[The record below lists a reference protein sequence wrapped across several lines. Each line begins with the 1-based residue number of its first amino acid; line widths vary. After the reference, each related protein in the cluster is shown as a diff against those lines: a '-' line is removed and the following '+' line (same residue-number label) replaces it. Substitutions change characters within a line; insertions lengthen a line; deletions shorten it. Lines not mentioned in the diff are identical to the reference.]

1 MKKSRIKATALAV
14 AIMIGLLGSTAV
26 YAAGTDDAGYLDA
39 WNDIHGL
46 DASGNDSGL
55 SVEER
60 EVKLPVTEETA
71 ESEGAENA
79 TTYDREVSVT
89 EDSGEIVGDY
99 ISSDVTIG
107 QTGTPDLNIDFS
119 MSGGDSGNTGLF
131 TPDGNLTLVDD
142 LDSQESASLQF
153 MTVQT
158 KNGTTFYIIIDRT
171 ANKEN
176 VYFLNPVDAA
186 DLMAL
191 MDDDTKAKFQTDTEA
206 QAKSNMQS
214 TETTEKIGDTDSQK
228 DEKAE
233 KKENSTN
240 PLGTLL
246 IFVILGGGGAAAYYF
261 FKIKPQKA
269 QMKNDDDDLEFQDD
283 EEYDMEHPEPDVDG
297 ENTPNPDNGV
307 NDETD
312 DDSEEDY

>member
-1 MKKSRIKATALAV
+1 MVLTA
-14 AIMIGLLGSTAV
+14 AITIGLLGSTAV

-39 WNDIHGL
+39 WNDIHGI

-89 EDSGEIVGDY
+89 EDSDEKVGDY

-158 KNGTTFYIIIDRT
+158 KNGTTFYIIVDRT

-206 QAKSNMQS
+206 QAKSNTQN
-214 TETTEKIGDTDSQK
+214 TETTEKTDDISSQK
-228 DEKAE
+228 DEA
-233 KKENSTN
+233 KKEVSVKEAKELLRSEASDALLDMELIKSEGLKRAEEEGIIFIDEKIYSSSN
-240 PLGTLL
+240 L
-246 IFVILGGGGAAAYYF
+246 IFKNL
-261 FKIKPQKA
+261 QKT
-269 QMKNDDDDLEFQDD
+269 
-283 EEYDMEHPEPDVDG
+283 MEC
-297 ENTPNPDNGV
+297 
-307 NDETD
+307 
-312 DDSEEDY
+312 S